1 MLISEKLSLS
11 IIAASESG
19 NTLLNLGEIY
29 PSAISAGA
37 SGIWSNGVDR
47 NGDALIVAPLMRITN
62 MRIALRKQT
71 GISSVVPTVKR
82 KETILQCLETVPNTS
97 LVSM

>member
-37 SGIWSNGVDR
+37 SGIWSNGVDQ

-62 MRIALRKQT
+62 MRIALLCCPNCK
-71 GISSVVPTVKR
+71 
-82 KETILQCLETVPNTS
+82 KEGDHSAMSRNCPEYLSRINVNYG
-97 LVSM
+97 